1 MRAYTVTAVA
11 VTLKVP
17 AKWID
22 NALSHHAVPGVI
34 QARQGIARR
43 LSPQAVTILE
53 IALQLVRSAGL
64 PLGRALEIGHRVIQA
79 GTDGT
84 GEVKLQLS
92 RSISIVV
99 DSSALRAD
107 TSARL
112 AEAVEIAPRPR
123 RGRPPR

>member
-1 MRAYTVTAVA
+1 MRAYTVAAVA
-11 VTLKVP
+11 VSLKVP

-22 NALSHHAVPGVI
+22 NALSHHAVPGVT

-64 PLGRALEIGHRVIQA
+64 PLGRALEIGHKIMQT
-79 GTDGT
+79 GTSET
-84 GEVKLQLS
+84 AEVRLQIS
-92 RSISIVV
+92 KSIAIIV

>member
-1 MRAYTVTAVA
+1 MRAYTVAAVA

-22 NALSHHAVPGVI
+22 NALSHHTVPGVT
-34 QARQGIARR
+34 QARQGVARR
-43 LSPQAVTILE
+43 LSPQAVTILD

-64 PLGRALEIGHRVIQA
+64 PLGHALDIGHRIMQT
-79 GTDGT
+79 GTEASET
-84 GEVKLQLS
+84 RLQLS
-92 RSISIVV
+92 RSIAIVV
-99 DSSALRAD
+99 DLSALRAD

>member
-1 MRAYTVTAVA
+1 MRAYTVAAVA

-17 AKWID
+17 PKWID
-22 NALSHHAVPGVI
+22 NALSHHVVPGVV

-64 PLGRALEIGHRVIQA
+64 PLGRALEIGNKLTQA
-79 GTDGT
+79 GTAGT
-84 GEVKLQLS
+84 GEARVQLS

-99 DSSALRAD
+99 DSPAIRAD

-123 RGRPPR
+123 RGRPRR